1 MDSSSD
7 PRRDDVVDKALGTL
21 DHLLDV
27 VHDKVLRPIMLAG
40 RAIAFSAILVLMA
53 IVLVSM
59 LVIGFVRLLDVYAFA
74 SHQWLSYLL
83 VGAISLTTGLFI
95 WRRRHPVKLR
105 K

>member
-1 MDSSSD
+1 MDSSPD
-7 PRRDDVVDKALGTL
+7 KRRDDIVDRALGSL

-27 VHDKVLRPIMLAG
+27 IHDKVLRPILLAG
-40 RAIAFSAILVLMA
+40 RVAAFSAILVLMA

-59 LVIGFVRLLDVYAFA
+59 LVIGSVRLLDVYAFA
-74 SHQWLSYLL
+74 SHQWLTYLL
-83 VGAISLTTGLFI
+83 VGAISLVAGLFI